1 MAKQLLVKFGLTL
14 PCTAAPDNAFEIIG
28 TVHQGPG
35 FGYLA
40 ISPAGDYLQLN
51 GSVTRTLNAAKV
63 RAAIAKA
70 EGLQRGHKPVTRPR
84 RTQPQSPVVIVRKK
98 RRVPLESGTPE

>member
-14 PCTAAPDNAFEIIG
+14 PCTAAPDSALRIIG
-28 TVHQGPG
+28 TVHQGSG

-40 ISPAGDYLQLN
+40 MSPAGDYLQVN

-63 RAAIAKA
+63 RAAISKA
-70 EGLQRGHKPVTRPR
+70 EGLLRGPKPQTWLR

-98 RRVPLESGTPE
+98 RRVPLESGMPE